1 MNTATPQKRGLGCLG
16 YGCIFATVM
25 ILVILGGLFFLAR
38 SAMRTAV
45 TRFTTEQPVAVPTVS
60 FDAVAKDSADSKFEE
75 LRRLWSDPAARGQ
88 VNLSQ
93 GDVLG
98 ILGGTPFSGKL
109 FLELQDDAV
118 VGTFS
123 FPMTALGDWNAAKP
137 IIGDSLNRY
146 ITGNSRAKVS
156 VVNGVASVAFD
167 SLVLNGQH
175 FDGDALKEANEWVS
189 GFLNSPSDD
198 DKDGKKRARV
208 ESAKIDHGQ
217 VVIAIKPQ

>member
-1 MNTATPQKRGLGCLG
+1 
-16 YGCIFATVM
+16 
-25 ILVILGGLFFLAR
+25 
-38 SAMRTAV
+38 
-45 TRFTTEQPVAVPTVS
+45 
-60 FDAVAKDSADSKFEE
+60 
-75 LRRLWSDPAARGQ
+75 